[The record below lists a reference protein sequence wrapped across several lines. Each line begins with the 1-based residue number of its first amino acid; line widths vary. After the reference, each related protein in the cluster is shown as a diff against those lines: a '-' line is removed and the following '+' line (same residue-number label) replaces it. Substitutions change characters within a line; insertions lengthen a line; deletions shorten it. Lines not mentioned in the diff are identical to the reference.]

1 MPAPAG
7 LKSLSEVGAQAVACD
22 QDYNARCPL
31 VRVCVCVNVC
41 VWNMVGVRLSRAD
54 LIQGFVYVSP
64 SSSGLPGD
72 CLPKVVA

>member
-1 MPAPAG
+1 MRLA
-7 LKSLSEVGAQAVACD
+7 LKLWLVTKTTMLAVPWC
-22 QDYNARCPL
+22 
-31 VRVCVCVNVC
+31 VCVCVNVC